1 MNYHALIRDLA
12 VITFA
17 TVVPALALY
26 GLLFA
31 ASVAM
36 RGCT

>member
-26 GLLFA
+26 GLFA

>member
-1 MNYHALIRDLA
+1 MIDPRLIRDLG
-12 VITFA
+12 IILFA

-26 GLLFA
+26 GLL
-31 ASVAM
+31 SVAM